1 MVFPGLDRSGFDAP
15 GKPYFSRPNI
25 AMPIAYLARVAPLL
39 LAVNSCRALPSPG
52 KLLLPALL
60 VFHGLLAH
68 ADVPNV
74 RRPDAGSLLN
84 QTTPPGVEPTL
95 PSSVLPDL
103 PDEKAEEA
111 GKEAAKIKVS
121 RFVIEGASLLPEA
134 VLQAQLSEL
143 VGLELGLSGLR
154 KAAAR
159 ITRLYR
165 DEGYFLARAYVP
177 TQDIADGVVRIAVI
191 EGRYDSVEAGGS
203 PRLEQRHAQGIL
215 DANRVAGGE
224 PIERSGLERGLIL
237 LEQRGGA
244 PVQALMQPGATVGT
258 SHMRIDTPAGPLFS
272 GQVGADN
279 YGNRFSG
286 QNRATAFLN
295 LNSPR
300 GVGDLASVWLMRS
313 SDSDAIFAAYQTP
326 VGYDGLTLGASYS
339 QFNYQ
344 LCCDFEPLE
353 QKGYAKVF
361 GVQARYPLLLTQ
373 RAIVNLGLSAE
384 HKHLND
390 RSVVGE
396 LDDKDANVVSLSLDG
411 LAATASGQNRYQL
424 ALVAGDLNI
433 SGPPAYVQ
441 ANAATV
447 DTAGRYTKL
456 RGEYQYLHFL
466 DNGHRVLLRLSGQ
479 ASDRNLD
486 SSEKF
491 LLGGVNGLRGY
502 PPGEAPGDKASLA
515 RLDWVIPITAQDLP
529 GSLSA
534 RVFVDTG
541 TVWLFRDTRG
551 GLASF
556 GVPNNYNLSG
566 VGFGFNWSLPKGL
579 TANLD
584 AATKIGSNRG
594 ASAKGNDADGR
605 DNSSRV
611 WLGLGWAF

>member
-1 MVFPGLDRSGFDAP
+1 M
-15 GKPYFSRPNI
+15 PN
-25 AMPIAYLARVAPLL
+25 AHLARIATSL
-39 LAVNSCRALPSPG
+39 LAANPCRALTLSPPG

-60 VFHGLLAH
+60 VFQGLLAH

-84 QTTPPGVEPTL
+84 QTTPPGAEPTL

-103 PDEKAEEA
+103 LDEKAEEA
-111 GKEAAKIKVS
+111 GKEGAKIKVS
-121 RFVIEGASLLPEA
+121 SFVIEGASLLPDA
-134 VLQAQLSEL
+134 ALQAQLAEL
-143 VGLELGLSGLR
+143 VGQELSLSGLR

-177 TQDIADGVVRIAVI
+177 TQDIVDGVVRIAVI

-491 LLGGVNGLRGY
+491 LLGGVNGVRAY
-502 PPGEAPGDKASLA
+502 PEGEAPGDQALLA
-515 RLDWVIPITAQDLP
+515 RIDWVIPITAQELP

-566 VGFGFNWSLPKGL
+566 VGFGFNWNLPKGL

-584 AATKIGSNRG
+584 AATKIGSNPG